1 MNSQHGSNCLR
12 KTYAIKR
19 FVILPFWSA
28 APVGPEVHGSNAY
41 TEMWMEDTNMTMR
54 WGEDAL
60 ANLEYK
66 NEEAGLGS
74 ESLDLSEYLT
84 F

>member
-1 MNSQHGSNCLR
+1 MCIFL
-12 KTYAIKR
+12 I
-19 FVILPFWSA
+19 WSA
-28 APVGPEVHGSNAY
+28 APVGLEVHDPNEY
-41 TEMWMEDTNMTMR
+41 TELWMEDTNMSLR

-66 NEEAGLGS
+66 HEESGLGS
-74 ESLDLSEYLT
+74 DSLDLSEYLT

>member
-1 MNSQHGSNCLR
+1 
-12 KTYAIKR
+12 
-19 FVILPFWSA
+19 
-28 APVGPEVHGSNAY
+28 
-41 TEMWMEDTNMTMR
+41 MTMR